1 MRNPVNI
8 VFENPINGDYF
19 EHCNNVSETCVDIN
33 CCYPKRDKDAIKHK
47 SSKVVFHLQNTRL
60 PKCEH
65 TFPMVSDDL
74 SL

>member
-33 CCYPKRDKDAIKHK
+33 GCYPKRDKDNKAQIFKGG
-47 SSKVVFHLQNTRL
+47 
-60 PKCEH
+60 
-65 TFPMVSDDL
+65 L
-74 SL
+74 SFTKYPFTKM